1 MQKDLYIKEK
11 SQNIVVKNDDLIF
24 DGKNIVI
31 PSYYASIISEYLDNV
46 DFAVLHILQQGTILV
61 SKYHKLLSN
70 LSIQFIFTNSSVF
83 ILSTIV
89 LLCSNQQ

>member
-31 PSYYASIISEYLDNV
+31 PSYYASIICDYLDNV
-46 DFAVLHILQQGTILV
+46 DLKGMDLNEADFHDYSAFCSFFEAVVDYKTDKAG
-61 SKYHKLLSN
+61 N
-70 LSIQFIFTNSSVF
+70 
-83 ILSTIV
+83 
-89 LLCSNQQ
+89 

>member
-31 PSYYASIISEYLDNV
+31 PSYYASIICDYLDNV
-46 DFAVLHILQQGTILV
+46 DVKGMDLNEADFHDYSAFCSFFEAIVDYKAANQG
-61 SKYHKLLSN
+61 H
-70 LSIQFIFTNSSVF
+70 
-83 ILSTIV
+83 
-89 LLCSNQQ
+89 